1 MKNIALFCVDE
12 SRKLETEKLSRT
24 LNIAYI
30 QNASDME
37 KFSILLIVTKNYIGI
52 QFNSKNAPTPVFVD
66 FLHGKLKHR
75 KQFGGGKNQLI
86 GRAIGM
92 KSKEKLSVLDLTAGL
107 GEDAFILATLGC
119 NVVMCEKS
127 KIIHAVLQDGLKR
140 ALKETWFQN
149 LSLKLIHID
158 SLNYLLQLDS
168 NDYPDIIYL
177 DPMFPNQHKTAL
189 NKKEMRIIKAIVGD
203 DVDSEKLFNLALSK
217 VKKRIVVKRARLAPS
232 IGNQK
237 PDIVF
242 EGKSSRFD
250 VYLKSH

>member
-1 MKNIALFCVDE
+1 MALRVMKNIALFCVDE

-107 GEDAFILATLGC
+107 GEDGFIY
-119 NVVMCEKS
+119 
-127 KIIHAVLQDGLKR
+127 
-140 ALKETWFQN
+140 

-203 DVDSEKLFNLALSK
+203 DVDSEKLFNL
-217 VKKRIVVKRARLAPS
+217 
-232 IGNQK
+232 
-237 PDIVF
+237 
-242 EGKSSRFD
+242 
-250 VYLKSH
+250 